1 MKPIGKTFAHE
12 LYALGLTGLPF
23 GWTADG
29 LITFDPAMPEDK
41 KADVLAAYDAHDP
54 SAELPVIAPSVSP
67 RQIRQA
73 LTATGLRDQVEYA
86 VTQGTQD
93 LKDCYEYSTE
103 FERDNAQVTAM
114 GQALGVSDAQLDDLW
129 ALAAT
134 L

>member
-1 MKPIGKTFAHE
+1 MWK
-12 LYALGLTGLPF
+12 LTSRN
-23 GWTADG
+23 TV
-29 LITFDPAMPEDK
+29 IRQED
-41 KADVLAAYDAHDP
+41 
-54 SAELPVIAPSVSP
+54 SAEFMLTEGNAGYAQYLAWRAEGNTPEPADPPTVFIAPVSP

-93 LKDCYEYSTE
+93 LKDWYGYSTE
-103 FERDNAQVTAM
+103 FERTNAQVTAM
-114 GQALGVSDAQLDDLW
+114 GQALGVPDAQLDDLW

>member
-1 MKPIGKTFAHE
+1 MWK
-12 LYALGLTGLPF
+12 LTNRN
-23 GWTADG
+23 TVIRQADAAEFMLVDG
-29 LITFDPAMPEDK
+29 NSGHAQYLAWIAEGNTPEPADPPT
-41 KADVLAAYDAHDP
+41 VF
-54 SAELPVIAPSVSP
+54 IAPVSP

-93 LKDCYEYSTE
+93 LKDWYEYSTE
-103 FERDNAQVTAM
+103 FERTNAQVTAM